1 MTVVFSLRG
10 FGLHRSRGGSVV
22 LTHVLAVQPAQ
33 LIVPELVREIDAGV
47 AEFAEDD
54 ALERAV
60 RDLTGLG
67 LLRCPGG
74 IVMPTRAADSLQRAS
89 GGLSMASQG
98 CAVVFGSEP
107 EALP

>member
-1 MTVVFSLRG
+1 M
-10 FGLHRSRGGSVV
+10 RSTIQPRRPPARTLKDQAVV

-33 LIVPELVREIDAGV
+33 LIVPELVREINAGV

-54 ALERAV
+54 RMERAV

-74 IVMPTRAADSLQRAS
+74 IVMPTRAAVRFNELL
-89 GGLSMASQG
+89 GG
-98 CAVVFGSEP
+98 
-107 EALP
+107 

>member
-1 MTVVFSLRG
+1 MQDQPSDG
-10 FGLHRSRGGSVV
+10 GLDSAPPTAAQDLKDQAVV

-33 LIVPELVREIDAGV
+33 LIVPELVREIGAGV
-47 AEFAEDD
+47 AEFAEGD

-74 IVMPTRAADSLQRAS
+74 IVVPTRAAIRFNELL
-89 GGLSMASQG
+89 GG
-98 CAVVFGSEP
+98 
-107 EALP
+107 

>member
-1 MTVVFSLRG
+1 MQDQPSDA
-10 FGLHRSRGGSVV
+10 GLDSAPPTARQDLKDQAVV

-33 LIVPELVREIDAGV
+33 LIVPELVREIGAGV

-54 ALERAV
+54 RMERAV

-74 IVMPTRAADSLQRAS
+74 IVMPTRAAVRFNELL
-89 GGLSMASQG
+89 GG
-98 CAVVFGSEP
+98 
-107 EALP
+107 